1 MVLKRISMQELT
13 STERRA
19 IGAQIRKEVLGAS
32 HIQRNEN
39 PHLFDSEFLAFT
51 EDYCW
56 GNVWSRPGL
65 TRPVRSMLNLAM
77 LASLGRWHEFEV
89 HTRGAVNNG
98 VTEEEIAEV
107 LLQAGVYAGIPVA
120 AEALRRAKA
129 VLIELKAKA
138 AT

>member
-1 MVLKRISMQELT
+1 MQDIT

-32 HIQRNEN
+32 HIQRTDT
-39 PHLFDSEFLAFT
+39 PHLFDSVFLAFT
-51 EDYCW
+51 EDFCW

-77 LASLGRWHEFEV
+77 LASLGRWHAFEV
-89 HTRGAVNNG
+89 HTRGALNNG

-120 AEALRRAKA
+120 AEALRRAKS
-129 VLIELKAKA
+129 VLVEQKANA
-138 AT
+138 AA

>member
-1 MVLKRISMQELT
+1 MQDIT

-19 IGAQIRKEVLGAS
+19 IGAKIRKEVLGAS
-32 HIQRNEN
+32 HIQRNEE
-39 PHLFDSEFLAFT
+39 PHLFDSVFLAFT
-51 EDYCW
+51 EDFCW

-89 HTRGAVNNG
+89 HTRGALNNG

-129 VLIELKAKA
+129 VLIERKAN
-138 AT
+138 ATT

>member
-1 MVLKRISMQELT
+1 MQDTT

-32 HIQRNEN
+32 HIQRNDT
-39 PHLFDSEFLAFT
+39 PHLFDSVFLAFT
-51 EDYCW
+51 EDFCW

-89 HTRGAVNNG
+89 HTRGALNNG

-120 AEALRRAKA
+120 AEALRRAKS
-129 VLIELKAKA
+129 VLVEQKANA
-138 AT
+138 AA